1 MKKSIRLYSLSTC
14 PVCKATKKLLK
25 KCEVPY
31 ECTDL
36 DVLAVDE
43 KKAMIEEVKRFNSA
57 LSFPTLVIDGQ
68 VIVGY
73 KEKVSALCVL
83 LHLAV

>member
-1 MKKSIRLYSLSTC
+1 
-14 PVCKATKKLLK
+14 
-25 KCEVPY
+25 
-31 ECTDL
+31 
-36 DVLAVDE
+36 VLAVDE

-73 KEKVSALCVL
+73 KEKVILEALGL
-83 LHLAV
+83 TQIPKKNILKTLFLKMKGAH